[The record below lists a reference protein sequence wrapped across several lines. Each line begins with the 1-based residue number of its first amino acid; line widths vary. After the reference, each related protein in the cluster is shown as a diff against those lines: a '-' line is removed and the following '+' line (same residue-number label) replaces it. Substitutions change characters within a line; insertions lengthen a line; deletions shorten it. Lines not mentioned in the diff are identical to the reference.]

1 MMRFSRCR
9 LLGVTFTLSRW
20 LVLAAAPNV
29 VATWSFGVGIVG
41 FRADTLPGFG
51 LPEAANPI
59 AALSRYLDSRFVDSA
74 DVFLRHS

>member
-1 MMRFSRCR
+1 
-9 LLGVTFTLSRW
+9 LLAVTFTLSRW

-41 FRADTLPGFG
+41 FRADSLLGFG

>member
-1 MMRFSRCR
+1 
-9 LLGVTFTLSRW
+9 
-20 LVLAAAPNV
+20 
-29 VATWSFGVGIVG
+29 VG
-41 FRADTLPGFG
+41 FRADSLLGFG